1 MFLFLYTFVGIA
13 DVKDMTS
20 VTPLVVATGS
30 NLATTAPAAVPAVS
44 ASLATTAMGLSVFKT
59 LAQSDRLDIK
69 PTVAAL
75 STVIPVHKPVA
86 TAASV
91 TKMESTAV
99 SRSAPEQ
106 KPQTVSVIAEL
117 NLAQK
122 DTAQKPAIIVKSPPL
137 SDSLQSKPAVT
148 ILDFADMMMSQG
160 QTETSKL
167 LHSQQATP
175 PKQPL
180 ASFLNKTTSSPK
192 EKPRDQMLTHLPSS
206 VITTTT
212 ISLPI
217 QSSTISPARTQI
229 TMSSPPKVI
238 RSSPI
243 VVQSTSHSGLMAAS
257 VGSLAAKGLPNNFID
272 LAASSL
278 MQQQQAA
285 VSLATPSQTIL
296 DTITSPRR

>member
-1 MFLFLYTFVGIA
+1 MASATPSVVGA
-13 DVKDMTS
+13 GSTS
-20 VTPLVVATGS
+20 
-30 NLATTAPAAVPAVS
+30 ATTAPVAVPAIS
-44 ASLATTAMGLSVFKT
+44 ASLATTATALSVLKN
-59 LAQSDRLDIK
+59 LAQSDRLADIK
-69 PTVAAL
+69 PTIAAL
-75 STVIPVHKPVA
+75 ATVIPVHKPV
-86 TAASV
+86 TTTASV
-91 TKMESTAV
+91 TKMETTVV
-99 SRSAPEQ
+99 SRSGPEQ
-106 KPQTVSVIAEL
+106 KQQTVSVIAEL

-122 DTAQKPAIIVKSPPL
+122 DTVQKQSATVKSPPS
-137 SDSLQSKPAVT
+137 SDSVQSKPAVT
-148 ILDFADMMMSQG
+148 ILDFADMMMPQG
-160 QTETSKL
+160 QTDASKL
-167 LHSQQATP
+167 LHSKQATP

-192 EKPRDQMLTHLPSS
+192 EKPRDQLLTHLPSS

-229 TMSSPPKVI
+229 TMSSPPKII

-278 MQQQQAA
+278 MQQQQQQQAA

>member
-69 PTVAAL
+69 PTVAAP

-122 DTAQKPAIIVKSPPL
+122 DSAQKPAIIVKSPPL
-137 SDSLQSKPAVT
+137 LDSLQSKPAVT
-148 ILDFADMMMSQG
+148 ILDFADMMSQG

>member
-1 MFLFLYTFVGIA
+1 MASATPSVVGTGI
-13 DVKDMTS
+13 TS
-20 VTPLVVATGS
+20 S
-30 NLATTAPAAVPAVS
+30 TTAPAAVPAIS
-44 ASLATTAMGLSVFKT
+44 ASLATTATALSVLKN
-59 LAQSDRLDIK
+59 LAQSDGLADIK
-69 PTVAAL
+69 PTIAAL
-75 STVIPVHKPVA
+75 ATVIPVHKPV
-86 TAASV
+86 TTTASV
-91 TKMESTAV
+91 TKMETTAV
-99 SRSAPEQ
+99 SRSGPEQ

-122 DTAQKPAIIVKSPPL
+122 DTAQKSVTVKSPPL

-148 ILDFADMMMSQG
+148 ILDFADMMMPQG
-160 QTETSKL
+160 QTEASKL

-180 ASFLNKTTSSPK
+180 ASFLNKMPASPK
-192 EKPRDQMLTHLPSS
+192 EKPRDQLLTHLPSS

-229 TMSSPPKVI
+229 TMSSPPKII
-238 RSSPI
+238 RSSPV

-257 VGSLAAKGLPNNFID
+257 VGSLAAKGLPNKFID

-285 VSLATPSQTIL
+285 VSLTTPSQTIL

>member
-59 LAQSDRLDIK
+59 LAQLDRLDIK
-69 PTVAAL
+69 PTVAAP

-122 DTAQKPAIIVKSPPL
+122 DSAQKPAIIVKSPPL
-137 SDSLQSKPAVT
+137 LDSLQSKPAVT
-148 ILDFADMMMSQG
+148 ILDFADMMSQG

>member
-1 MFLFLYTFVGIA
+1 
-13 DVKDMTS
+13 MTS

>member
-69 PTVAAL
+69 PTVAAP
-75 STVIPVHKPVA
+75 STAIPVHKPVA

-122 DTAQKPAIIVKSPPL
+122 DSAQKPAIIVKSPPL
-137 SDSLQSKPAVT
+137 LDSLQSKPPVT

>member
-1 MFLFLYTFVGIA
+1 
-13 DVKDMTS
+13 MTS
-20 VTPLVVATGS
+20 VTPSVLATGS

-69 PTVAAL
+69 PTVAAP
-75 STVIPVHKPVA
+75 STVVPVHKPVA

-148 ILDFADMMMSQG
+148 ILDFADMMSQG

>member
-1 MFLFLYTFVGIA
+1 MVG
-13 DVKDMTS
+13 
-20 VTPLVVATGS
+20 TGS
-30 NLATTAPAAVPAVS
+30 NPATTAPAAVPAIS
-44 ASLATTAMGLSVFKT
+44 ASLPTTTAMALSVLKT
-59 LAQSDRLDIK
+59 LAQSDRLTDIK
-69 PTVAAL
+69 PTAAAMA
-75 STVIPVHKPVA
+75 TVIPVHKPVA

-99 SRSAPEQ
+99 SRSGPEQ

-122 DTAQKPAIIVKSPPL
+122 DAAQKTATVKSPPL

-148 ILDFADMMMSQG
+148 ILDFADMMMPQG

-175 PKQPL
+175 TKQPL

-192 EKPRDQMLTHLPSS
+192 EKPRDQLLTHLPSS

-229 TMSSPPKVI
+229 TMSSPPKII
-238 RSSPI
+238 RSSPV

-296 DTITSPRR
+296 DAITSPRR

>member
-1 MFLFLYTFVGIA
+1 MVG
-13 DVKDMTS
+13 
-20 VTPLVVATGS
+20 TGS
-30 NLATTAPAAVPAVS
+30 NPATTAPAAVPAIS
-44 ASLATTAMGLSVFKT
+44 ASLPTTTAMALSVLKT
-59 LAQSDRLDIK
+59 LAQSDRLTDIK
-69 PTVAAL
+69 PTAAAMA
-75 STVIPVHKPVA
+75 TVIPVHKPVA

-99 SRSAPEQ
+99 SRSGPEQ

-122 DTAQKPAIIVKSPPL
+122 DAAQKTATVKSSPL

-148 ILDFADMMMSQG
+148 ILDFADMMMPQG

-175 PKQPL
+175 TKQPL

-192 EKPRDQMLTHLPSS
+192 EKPRDQLTHLPSS

-229 TMSSPPKVI
+229 TMSSPPKII
-238 RSSPI
+238 RSSPV

-296 DTITSPRR
+296 DAITSPRR

>member
-1 MFLFLYTFVGIA
+1 
-13 DVKDMTS
+13 MTS
-20 VTPLVVATGS
+20 VTPSVVATGS

-69 PTVAAL
+69 PTVAAP

-122 DTAQKPAIIVKSPPL
+122 DSAQKPAIIVKSPPL

-148 ILDFADMMMSQG
+148 ILDFADMMSQG

>member
-1 MFLFLYTFVGIA
+1 
-13 DVKDMTS
+13 MTS

-69 PTVAAL
+69 PTVAAP

-148 ILDFADMMMSQG
+148 ILDFADMMSQG

>member
-1 MFLFLYTFVGIA
+1 MASVTPSVVGTGS
-13 DVKDMTS
+13 TS
-20 VTPLVVATGS
+20 VT
-30 NLATTAPAAVPAVS
+30 TAPMAVPAIS
-44 ASLATTAMGLSVFKT
+44 ASLATTATALSVLKN
-59 LAQSDRLDIK
+59 LAQSADIK
-69 PTVAAL
+69 PTIAAL
-75 STVIPVHKPVA
+75 ATVIPVHKPVA
-86 TAASV
+86 TTASV
-91 TKMESTAV
+91 TKMETTAV
-99 SRSAPEQ
+99 SRSGPEQ
-106 KPQTVSVIAEL
+106 KPQTVSVIAEV
-117 NLAQK
+117 NVAQK
-122 DTAQKPAIIVKSPPL
+122 DTAKKPATVKSPPS

-148 ILDFADMMMSQG
+148 ILDFADMMMPQG
-160 QTETSKL
+160 QTEASKL

-175 PKQPL
+175 SKQPL

-192 EKPRDQMLTHLPSS
+192 EKPRDQLLTHLPSS

-229 TMSSPPKVI
+229 TMSSPPKII
-238 RSSPI
+238 RSSPV

-257 VGSLAAKGLPNNFID
+257 VGSLATKGLPNNFID

-278 MQQQQAA
+278 MQQQQAV

>member
-1 MFLFLYTFVGIA
+1 
-13 DVKDMTS
+13 MTS
-20 VTPLVVATGS
+20 VTPSVVGTGS
-30 NLATTAPAAVPAVS
+30 TSATTAPAAAAAVS
-44 ASLATTAMGLSVFKT
+44 AISASLTTATALSVLKN
-59 LAQSDRLDIK
+59 LAQSDRLADIK
-69 PTVAAL
+69 PSIAAL
-75 STVIPVHKPVA
+75 ATVIPVHKPVA
-86 TAASV
+86 TTASA
-91 TKMESTAV
+91 TKMETTAV
-99 SRSAPEQ
+99 GRSGPEQ
-106 KPQTVSVIAEL
+106 KPQTVSVIAGL

-122 DTAQKPAIIVKSPPL
+122 DTAQKPTTVKSPPL

-148 ILDFADMMMSQG
+148 ILDFADMMMPQG
-160 QTETSKL
+160 QTEASKL

-180 ASFLNKTTSSPK
+180 ASFLGKTTSSPK
-192 EKPRDQMLTHLPSS
+192 EKPRDQPLTHLPSS

-229 TMSSPPKVI
+229 TMSSPPKII

-243 VVQSTSHSGLMAAS
+243 VVPSTSQSGLMAAS

-278 MQQQQAA
+278 MQQQQTA
-285 VSLATPSQTIL
+285 VSLASPSQTIL
-296 DTITSPRR
+296 ESITSPRR